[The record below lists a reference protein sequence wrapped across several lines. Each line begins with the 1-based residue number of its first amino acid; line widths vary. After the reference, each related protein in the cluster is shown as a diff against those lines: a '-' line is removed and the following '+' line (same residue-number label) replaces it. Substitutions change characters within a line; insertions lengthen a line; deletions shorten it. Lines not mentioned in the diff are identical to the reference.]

1 LGGQMGHS
9 AVPDSTRQRGLHAP
23 DRRGGSRPPHPP
35 RARRGGARR
44 PRRRT
49 ERRPHD
55 RRRLRAHG
63 PERRPDRLRHRGPR
77 EGYHAARR
85 SESVVVEIHEYQA
98 KELLTAFG
106 VPVPKGGVA
115 YSADQ
120 AVYRATEIGGLRWV
134 VKAQI
139 HAGARGKAGGIRLC
153 STDADVRQA
162 VKELPGK
169 TAVTAQ

>member
-1 LGGQMGHS
+1 M
-9 AVPDSTRQRGLHAP
+9 
-23 DRRGGSRPPHPP
+23 
-35 RARRGGARR
+35 
-44 PRRRT
+44 
-49 ERRPHD
+49 
-55 RRRLRAHG
+55 
-63 PERRPDRLRHRGPR
+63 
-77 EGYHAARR
+77 
-85 SESVVVEIHEYQA
+85 EIHEYQA

-153 STDADVRQA
+153 STDADVR
-162 VKELPGK
+162 VSWPGGETGPWLRAK
-169 TAVTAQ
+169 GNEFAIVTRGAGALRRWSPDGS